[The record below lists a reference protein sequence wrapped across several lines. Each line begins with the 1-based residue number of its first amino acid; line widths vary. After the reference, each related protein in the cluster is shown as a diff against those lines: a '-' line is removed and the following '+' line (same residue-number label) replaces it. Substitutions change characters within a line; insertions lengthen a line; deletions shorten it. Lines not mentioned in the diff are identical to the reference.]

1 MKKKSLNVKKKILNN
16 LLYHLRDKKINN
28 IYKKFSKNLSEVKNS
43 NNFAV
48 AVSGGPDSLSLSFL
62 SKCFAVKNNKKIKF
76 FIVDHKLRKNS
87 LDEARLVKKKL
98 LDFDINCKILS
109 WVGKKP
115 KTGIQ
120 SKARNKR
127 YELIFNECKKNKIDS
142 LFTGHHFDDLYENF
156 YLRILRGSGLK
167 GISSFTNVKS
177 EYNNKLNI
185 YRPLI
190 NINKN
195 ELIFLSKT
203 IFKFYVLDPTNKDTI
218 FKRTQ
223 IRNLLKE
230 FNKLGLSQD
239 KIQLTLKNLRDAN
252 YAIET
257 SVNKNIYLNST
268 FLEKKKLYMLN
279 QSFFDNPS
287 EVLIRSFS
295 KILVKSS
302 GNYYPP
308 RSKKILYFLKIYKKK
323 RPFKVT
329 LGGCVVEKVNNS
341 VIIYKESK
349 KKH

>member
-1 MKKKSLNVKKKILNN
+1 MNV
-16 LLYHLRDKKINN
+16 
-28 IYKKFSKNLSEVKNS
+28 
-43 NNFAV
+43 
-48 AVSGGPDSLSLSFL
+48 
-62 SKCFAVKNNKKIKF
+62 
-76 FIVDHKLRKNS
+76 
-87 LDEARLVKKKL
+87 
-98 LDFDINCKILS
+98 
-109 WVGKKP
+109 
-115 KTGIQ
+115 
-120 SKARNKR
+120 
-127 YELIFNECKKNKIDS
+127 KKNKIGS

-177 EYNNKLNI
+177 EYNNKLKI

-203 IFKFYVLDPTNKDTI
+203 IFKFYVLDPTNKDPI
-218 FKRTQ
+218 FKRTK

-230 FNKLGLSQD
+230 FKKLGLSQD

-257 SVNKNIYLNST
+257 NVNKNIYLNST

-329 LGGCVVEKVNNS
+329 LGGCIVEKVNNS